1 LDGIIWTNPNMHVKY
16 LNKHA
21 ILDIIRFT
29 PGGVSRIELSRRLGL
44 TRAAVTSIINDLQ
57 NEGIVRDA
65 VAYKNG
71 GRRRSMLEIVP
82 EQGYIVGVDMGAS
95 HITAIVSDYSSRV
108 IRDKEIRI
116 DISKGPEF
124 CLDQLDRL
132 VQQII
137 AECGIHFGEIS
148 SIGVGV
154 PGPVVNERGVVSS
167 PPIMPGWDNYPIR
180 SSLEKKWGC
189 NVSLNNDAE
198 LGALGEWAYGVGR
211 GEENLAYIKVGTGI
225 GAGLMLKSNIYH
237 GVTGTAGE
245 IGHVTINENGPI
257 CTCGN
262 RGCLEAFAG
271 GKAIINRAYEEL
283 RKGRRSEL
291 IGLGDIYQ
299 ISMNDIVSAA
309 RKGDLLSQQLLS
321 EAGTYLG
328 TAIASLV
335 NLFNPSIVVIGGG
348 LAQSGDLLLNPI
360 RTTVMNRSLSVAA
373 KAVRIS
379 ASLLGRRA
387 SAMGAIVQALSHSLH
402 KLSD

>member
-1 LDGIIWTNPNMHVKY
+1 MDGIIWTNPNMHVKL

-21 ILDIIRFT
+21 VVDIIRFT
-29 PGGVSRIELSRRLGL
+29 PGGVSRIELSKRLGL

-65 VAYKNG
+65 VAFQNG

-116 DISKGPEF
+116 DIAKGPEY
-124 CLDQLDRL
+124 CLEQLDRL

-137 AECGIHFGEIS
+137 AECGIHLGEIS

-245 IGHVTINENGPI
+245 IGHVTINENGPV

-262 RGCLEAFAG
+262 HGCLEAFAG

-387 SAMGAIVQALSHSLH
+387 SAMGAVVQALSHSLH
-402 KLSD
+402 KLSE

>member
-1 LDGIIWTNPNMHVKY
+1 MDGIIWTNPNMHVKS

-21 ILDIIRFT
+21 VLDIIRFT
-29 PGGVSRIELSRRLGL
+29 PGGVSRIELSKRLGL

-57 NEGIVRDA
+57 NEGIVRDT
-65 VAYKNG
+65 VAFQNG

-116 DISKGPEF
+116 DIAKGPEY
-124 CLDQLDRL
+124 CLEKLNRL

-137 AECGIHFGEIS
+137 AECGIHLNEIS

-211 GEENLAYIKVGTGI
+211 GVENLAYIKVGTGI
-225 GAGLMLKSNIYH
+225 GAGLMLRSNIYH

-262 RGCLEAFAG
+262 HGCLEAFAG

-299 ISMNDIVSAA
+299 ISINDIVSAA

-387 SAMGAIVQALSHSLH
+387 SAMGAVVQALSHSLH
-402 KLSD
+402 KLSE

>member
-1 LDGIIWTNPNMHVKY
+1 MDGIIWTNPNMHVKL

-21 ILDIIRFT
+21 VVDIIRFT
-29 PGGVSRIELSRRLGL
+29 PGGVSKIELSKRLGL

-65 VAYKNG
+65 VAFQNG

-116 DISKGPEF
+116 DIAKGPEY
-124 CLDQLDRL
+124 CLEQLDRL

-137 AECGIHFGEIS
+137 AECGIHLGEIS

-245 IGHVTINENGPI
+245 IGHVTINENGPV

-262 RGCLEAFAG
+262 HGCLEAFAG

-387 SAMGAIVQALSHSLH
+387 SAMGAVVQALSHSLH
-402 KLSD
+402 KLSE